1 MPSCSPYKTWP
12 FPRLARFLFAALL
25 TTCACRDDEPPC
37 LGAKVVAAIDHSCI
51 LKQDGSLRCWGT
63 LGAQLARTPVARPEW
78 GTGVTELVSRGVVD
92 CARRNAA
99 GVSCGVDAPR
109 EVPALD
115 GANVLAMGVS
125 LSRQERLIVCAS
137 GIQGTVLCGRL
148 GAPEAFAPEPVD
160 GVGNVNALAVGETLA
175 CGRAVDGSLWCW
187 GHGYMGDGMAARTAS
202 TAVRVTALGQDMAG
216 VSVGLR
222 TACAVTNDGGVL
234 CWGAND
240 SGEAGREERPLLV
253 PTRVEGLPP
262 VQTINMGA
270 EHACAVSRTAELWC
284 WGRNRE
290 RQLGAAIGGV
300 LSIARP
306 VLVPLAGKVA
316 EISAGVGHTCARDV
330 EGIVRCWGS
339 NELGQVGMGSDLIVR
354 APTPVAPC
362 P

>member
-1 MPSCSPYKTWP
+1 
-12 FPRLARFLFAALL
+12 
-25 TTCACRDDEPPC
+25 
-37 LGAKVVAAIDHSCI
+37 
-51 LKQDGSLRCWGT
+51 
-63 LGAQLARTPVARPEW
+63 
-78 GTGVTELVSRGVVD
+78 
-92 CARRNAA
+92 
-99 GVSCGVDAPR
+99 
-109 EVPALD
+109 
-115 GANVLAMGVS
+115 
-125 LSRQERLIVCAS
+125 
-137 GIQGTVLCGRL
+137 
-148 GAPEAFAPEPVD
+148 
-160 GVGNVNALAVGETLA
+160 
-175 CGRAVDGSLWCW
+175 
-187 GHGYMGDGMAARTAS
+187 MAARTAS
-202 TAVRVTALGQDMAG
+202 TAVRVTALDQDVAG

-270 EHACAVSRTAELWC
+270 EHACAVTRTAELWC

-290 RQLGAAIGGV
+290 RQLGAAIGDV

-339 NELGQVGMGSDLIVR
+339 NELGQVGSGSDLIVR